1 MGRDNS
7 QEADGPSGHFLERQR
22 SMRWRGEAIIPLLI
36 SEPCTLQSY
45 FHPHILKTS
54 LQQGRET
61 EALTGAMTCAKAQSG
76 RAEMGGLTCPL
87 PHPQATPWSLRPH
100 HTQPSLPNSQLKAGS
115 YPTHEKPAPYFL
127 ALSPD
132 LNGLREHIPATH
144 LPLVPAHTM

>member
-54 LQQGRET
+54 LQQGQET

-87 PHPQATPWSLRPH
+87 PHPQATPWSLRSP
-100 HTQPSLPNSQLKAGS
+100 TPAALIQCYREVEEDGRRSEGAGS
-115 YPTHEKPAPYFL
+115 LKPGRWVTL
-127 ALSPD
+127 GSS
-132 LNGLREHIPATH
+132 RESMASGSSS
-144 LPLVPAHTM
+144 V